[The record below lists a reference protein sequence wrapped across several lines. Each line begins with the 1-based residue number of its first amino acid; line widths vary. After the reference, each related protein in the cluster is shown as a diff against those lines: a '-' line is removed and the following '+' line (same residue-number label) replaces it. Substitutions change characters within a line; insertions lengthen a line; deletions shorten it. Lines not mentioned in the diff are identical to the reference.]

1 MVFFGKRR
9 LQGLRFCKNFSILTC
24 CDGETGLG
32 RCAFERGTICYQWG
46 SNVYFFDAIPF
57 KIHREGMRMDFE
69 LGGLS
74 LVTRWA
80 GWAHLH
86 SQVGKARAEMHPVEI
101 VITQNRS
108 VTSWDPQSG
117 WVVSFKLY
125 LPFRFFWTRRK
136 AIPIDHR
143 VNCLE

>member
-46 SNVYFFDAIPF
+46 SNVYFFDAVPF

-74 LVTRWA
+74 LVTR
-80 GWAHLH
+80 
-86 SQVGKARAEMHPVEI
+86 
-101 VITQNRS
+101 
-108 VTSWDPQSG
+108 
-117 WVVSFKLY
+117 
-125 LPFRFFWTRRK
+125 
-136 AIPIDHR
+136 
-143 VNCLE
+143 